1 MWTVTWGDTL
11 LFVMSH
17 AEWKAIAG
25 GSSMKKTI
33 AADAIIADLKNGLSN
48 EALAK
53 KYGVPPNGL
62 SRLFDEVLRAKAGG
76 IRHIWM
82 EFEE

>member
-1 MWTVTWGDTL
+1 MK
-11 LFVMSH
+11 
-17 AEWKAIAG
+17 KAIAV
-25 GSSMKKTI
+25 
-33 AADAIIADLKNGLSN
+33 DAIIADLKNGLAN

-62 SRLFDEVLRAKAGG
+62 TRLFDEVMRAKAGG